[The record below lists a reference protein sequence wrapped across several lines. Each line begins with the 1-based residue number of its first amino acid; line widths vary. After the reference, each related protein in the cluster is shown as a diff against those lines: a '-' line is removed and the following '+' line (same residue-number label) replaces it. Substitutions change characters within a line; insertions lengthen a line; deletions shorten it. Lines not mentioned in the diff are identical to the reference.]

1 MYQETVYNDPVET
14 TLGNVRILKKEQQCD
29 VDLFISLGV

>member
-14 TLGNVRILKKEQQCD
+14 TQEMVRILKKEQQCD
-29 VDLFISLGV
+29 VVICLSHLV